1 MSEKMKKSSDEM
13 TFFEHIDALRPH
25 LVRGVMALL
34 VMMVVAFL
42 AKKFIIDLVL
52 MGPQSPD
59 FPTNRFLCHM
69 SHLLMGDDTLCINQI
84 KFNMVNTALSGQ
96 FNLHMQVAF
105 VAAIVVAVPYLL
117 WEIWRFV
124 LPALTP
130 RERHK
135 SRMFVLYV
143 SLCFFTGL
151 LFGYYI
157 ITPLSIN
164 FFSTYQASA
173 EITNMIDVKS
183 YLSTVLHVSLA
194 CAIVF
199 QLPLLVYFLT
209 KMGLITTA
217 FLKRYRRH
225 AIVLLTVVS
234 AVITPPDLFSLV
246 LVVIPLYAL
255 YELSIHLAAR
265 VERKMAREEEQE
277 SGGTDDTP
285 DNDPDTPESSA
296 PAAAAVT
303 RGNGEPSP
311 AEEMHPEGAEAQPE
325 TGNAPQA
332 PVAPAEPKIP
342 EDDYRYISFEEDD
355 EEEDPDTIYR

>member
-1 MSEKMKKSSDEM
+1 MSEKTKKSSDEM

-42 AKKFIIDLVL
+42 AKKFIIDWVL

-59 FPTNRFLCHM
+59 FPTNRFLCYM
-69 SHLLMGDDTLCINQI
+69 SHLLMNDDTLCINQV

-96 FNLHMQVAF
+96 FNLHMQVAM
-105 VAAIVVAVPYLL
+105 VAAVVVAVPYLL
-117 WEIWRFV
+117 WELWRFV

-135 SRMFVLYV
+135 SRMFVFYV

-157 ITPLSIN
+157 ITPLSIS
-164 FFSTYQASA
+164 FFVTYQASA

-209 KMGLITTA
+209 KMGLITTS

-225 AIVLLTVVS
+225 AIVLLTILS
-234 AVITPPDLFSLV
+234 AIITPPDLFSLV

-255 YELSIHLAAR
+255 YELSIYLASK
-265 VERKMAREEEQE
+265 VERKMAKEEEEEQNNP
-277 SGGTDDTP
+277 SDNDTPQGPDTP
-285 DNDPDTPESSA
+285 DAAVAAVAQEEPIPAAPIETASA
-296 PAAAAVT
+296 PTETPANASS
-303 RGNGEPSP
+303 EPQKP
-311 AEEMHPEGAEAQPE
+311 D
-325 TGNAPQA
+325 
-332 PVAPAEPKIP
+332 
-342 EDDYRYISFEEDD
+342 DDYQYISFEEDPTDD
-355 EEEDPDTIYR
+355 EEDDPDAIYR

>member
-1 MSEKMKKSSDEM
+1 MSDKMKKSSDEM

-25 LVRGVMALL
+25 LVRGVLALII
-34 VMMVVAFL
+34 MMVVAFL
-42 AKKFIIDLVL
+42 AKKFIIDMVL

-59 FPTNRFLCHM
+59 FPTNRFLCYM
-69 SHLLMGDDTLCINQI
+69 SHLLMNNDTLCINQI

-96 FNLHMQVAF
+96 FNLHMQVAL

-135 SRMFVLYV
+135 SRMFVFYV

-164 FFSTYQASA
+164 FFSTYQAST

-194 CAIVF
+194 CGIVF

-209 KMGLITTA
+209 KMGLITAA

-225 AIVLLTVVS
+225 AIVLLTVLS
-234 AVITPPDLFSLV
+234 AIITPPDLFSLV

-255 YELSIHLAAR
+255 YEFSIYLAGR
-265 VERKMAREEEQE
+265 VERKMAREEEVQE
-277 SGGTDDTP
+277 EEETP
-285 DNDPDTPESSA
+285 DDDPDNTPDATTAVAAQEDSGAKEETPQKEESEPASA
-296 PAAAAVT
+296 AT
-303 RGNGEPSP
+303 SKNS
-311 AEEMHPEGAEAQPE
+311 
-325 TGNAPQA
+325 
-332 PVAPAEPKIP
+332 
-342 EDDYRYISFEEDD
+342 DDYDEYISFEEEVDD